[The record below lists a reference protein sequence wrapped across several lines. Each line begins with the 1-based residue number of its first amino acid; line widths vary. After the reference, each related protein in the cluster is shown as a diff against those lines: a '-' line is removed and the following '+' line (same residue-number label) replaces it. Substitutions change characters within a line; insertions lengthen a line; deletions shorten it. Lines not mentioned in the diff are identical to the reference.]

1 MSRISKM
8 TVGSVEV
15 TALLDGEIVA
25 PAEFLLNLKDQD
37 EQTIR
42 ENENNKL
49 SYLNMNAF
57 LVQKGDRNLLIDAG
71 CRELFG
77 PTCGFIQDALGEIEL
92 STDDITD
99 LFFTHLHPDHIAG
112 ALNTDGTAVFKNAN
126 LQVVEAE
133 YNFWQADN
141 FDAIEVNGADWA
153 GVAKGVLNA
162 YKDRL
167 ELTTPEKEIISGIS
181 LVDIPG
187 HTPGHAGF
195 RVDSD
200 NESLLHLGD
209 IMHFQ
214 NLQLIDPNVST
225 IFDIDYETALTS
237 RKRILDMVSA
247 DGNLCTSGHWLS
259 PKFGHIERHGSGYAM
274 VS

>member
-8 TVGSVEV
+8 TVGSVGV

-167 ELTTPEKEIISGIS
+167 ELTTSEKEIISGIS

>member
-77 PTCGFIQDALGEIEL
+77 PTCGFVQDAFAEKEL

-167 ELTTPEKEIISGIS
+167 ELTTSEKEIISGIS

>member
-167 ELTTPEKEIISGIS
+167 ELTTSEKEIISGIS
-181 LVDIPG
+181 SADIPG

>member
-167 ELTTPEKEIISGIS
+167 ELTTSEKEIISGIS
-181 LVDIPG
+181 SVDIPG